1 MTGMMSIKS
10 DEGRPLGVKP
20 NLLVV
25 GPSNR
30 SAAQSLIEVQ
40 KLANGAD
47 NPNYKA
53 VEVLV
58 VPWLA

>member
-1 MTGMMSIKS
+1 MMEFKS
-10 DEGRPLGVKP
+10 DEGRPLGISP

-30 SAAQSLIEVQ
+30 AAAKKVIDAENKAQGET
-40 KLANGAD
+40 NT
-47 NPNYKA
+47 NYKA

-58 VPWLA
+58 VPWLK